1 MRSDWKR
8 PWPLWPAMTRRQFL
22 GASAAALAGAG
33 IVACDG
39 GGDGSATPAP
49 TGGPTET
56 PKLGGI
62 MKLRQA
68 QPYPSMNPFGAGIT
82 SLAQSL
88 FLGFTVFDHM
98 WYVPTDTGLIE
109 LFLATSVEQPDAQT
123 VIAKIG
129 KSVYHDKPPV
139 NGRPVVAGDIAKS
152 FLRFRESP
160 PIGYSW
166 LHHVM
171 ESIEAPDDETV
182 FIRQKIPWAWVFTS
196 SNAGSPISS
205 SIIPPEI
212 HDDEAFLN
220 RDAIGSGRWMLAG
233 HDNGANVRLRKFPNW
248 RVPGEPYLDGIDFP
262 LIQEDAAALAA
273 FAAQDIDT
281 VGFPTR
287 LDAED
292 MKNRLGDRITVS
304 SDLSRAYATL
314 MIKYEPP
321 FLDERV
327 RHAINL
333 AIDRDEIIQAI
344 DLGDGVK
351 SGPVPPAHKRYALRE
366 DDPDLQEYFRHDP
379 AEARQLLE
387 TAGFPFD
394 QEIEFK
400 FAATPTTTQL
410 AEVLI
415 RQLSEV
421 GLKLKPISQDLLT
434 VWLVQTLSQGNFQLT
449 SFVHLPY
456 EDPDL
461 PMRFYLSS
469 QAERRNFMDY
479 KDEEV
484 DRAVLAAAQELDEE
498 RRVELC
504 QEAQRVV
511 IRKWAPMLNLYSS
524 ISYGAAW
531 NYVKGLVTGRGSY
544 GLFNARAW
552 LDK

>member
-1 MRSDWKR
+1 
-8 PWPLWPAMTRRQFL
+8 MTRRRFL
-22 GASAAALAGAG
+22 GASAAVLGAAG
-33 IVACDG
+33 IVGCDG
-39 GGDGSATPAP
+39 GGDGGATPAP
-49 TGGPTET
+49 TAGATET

-62 MKLRQA
+62 MKLRQTA
-68 QPYPSMNPFGAGIT
+68 PYPSMNPFGAGIT

-98 WYVPTDTGLIE
+98 WYVPTDTGVLE

-129 KSVYHDKPPV
+129 PSVFHDKPPV
-139 NGRPVVAGDIAKS
+139 NGRAVVAEDIAKS
-152 FLRFRESP
+152 YLRFREAP
-160 PIGYSW
+160 PVGYSW

-182 FIRQKIPWAWVFTS
+182 VIRQKIPWAWVFTS

-205 SIIPPEI
+205 SIVPPEI
-212 HDDEAFLN
+212 HDDEALLN
-220 RDAIGSGRWMLAG
+220 RDAIGSGRWVLAG

-273 FAAQDIDT
+273 FAARDIDT

-292 MKNRLGDRITVS
+292 MKNRLGDRITVA

-351 SGPVPPAHKRYALRE
+351 CGPVPPAHKRYALPE
-366 DDPDLQEYFRHDP
+366 DDPDLHEYFRHDP
-379 AEARQLLE
+379 AEARRLLE
-387 TAGFPFD
+387 VAGFPFD

-400 FAATPTTTQL
+400 FAATPSTTQL

-421 GLKLKPISQDLLT
+421 GLRLRPISQDLLT

-461 PMRFYLSS
+461 PLRFYLSS
-469 QAERRNFMDY
+469 EAERRNFMDY
-479 KDEEV
+479 KDDEV

-504 QEAQRVV
+504 QEAQRII
-511 IRKWAPMLNLYSS
+511 IRRWAPMLNLYSS
-524 ISYGAAW
+524 ISYSAAW